1 MNNSMVSP
9 SIVIEAIGDF
19 ASQRDSVEIPSDPV
33 MSDSFECTIVPP
45 AAACGPGD
53 ITRKLVAVAT
63 SSPTTTPSADASR
76 FRANRARPPVI
87 DPVVAFVALFS
98 FSLNMPPLYEH
109 LDLKS
114 TDI

>member
-45 AAACGPGD
+45 AAAGNRPGRS
-53 ITRKLVAVAT
+53 ICR
-63 SSPTTTPSADASR
+63 
-76 FRANRARPPVI
+76 
-87 DPVVAFVALFS
+87 VVLFLS
-98 FSLNMPPLYEH
+98 
-109 LDLKS
+109 
-114 TDI
+114 

>member
-19 ASQRDSVEIPSDPV
+19 ASQRDSVENPSDPV

-53 ITRKLVAVAT
+53 ASSMLAAVAT
-63 SSPTTTPSADASR
+63 SSPVTTPSADASR
-76 FRANRARPPVI
+76 YRAERARPVI

-109 LDLKS
+109 LGLKS